1 MIKTK
6 FSLIALALLAMAG
19 QSFAASQTANFQV
32 AATVTA
38 SCVVTASNIAFG
50 SITPAAT
57 GEATATGTITSTCSK
72 SVPFTLKISAGS
84 SNDAAARK
92 MAGTDGT
99 NTDKLAYALYT
110 DAGKTSIWGDG
121 VAAGTSTVPLVGTGE
136 AQTSTVYGALSLNQY
151 LKPDTYV
158 DNLTVTLEY

>member
-50 SITPAAT
+50 SITPAAN

-84 SNDAAARK
+84 SNDAAART
-92 MAGTDGT
+92 MAGTDVT
-99 NTDKLAYALYT
+99 NTDKLAYMLFT
-110 DAGKTSIWGDG
+110 GTGNLWGDG
-121 VAAGTSTVPLVGTGE
+121 VAAGTTYVSLTGTGE

-151 LKPDTYV
+151 LKPDTYT